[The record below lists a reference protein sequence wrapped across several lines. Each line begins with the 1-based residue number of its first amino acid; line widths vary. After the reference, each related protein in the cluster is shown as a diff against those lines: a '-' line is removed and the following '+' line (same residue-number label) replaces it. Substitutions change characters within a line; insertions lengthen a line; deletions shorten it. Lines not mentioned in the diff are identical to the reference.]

1 MVNDPL
7 LCAISS
13 NYCQLE
19 SSEGLDRKFSL
30 NYYSRMRFIYNL
42 LPLLRNATTSAPNFS
57 RSVSVLG
64 PGNERDG
71 INLADMDLKNT
82 FTPRRCA
89 AHTIVMNDF
98 MTENFATREP
108 GSSFIHTSPG
118 VVNTGIARELPLWA
132 KAAVKITTPLLSLMM
147 TSAEETGQRQL
158 FAATSAHYSPAK
170 PASGA
175 AFASGV
181 PVPKGLGVA
190 TGSDGQIGSG
200 GYLVDWNGEITGK
213 TKVLSDLREKGVAKT
228 IWEHTVGT
236 FERVEKLNQ
245 AKA

>member
-1 MVNDPL
+1 
-7 LCAISS
+7 
-13 NYCQLE
+13 
-19 SSEGLDRKFSL
+19 
-30 NYYSRMRFIYNL
+30 
-42 LPLLRNATTSAPNFS
+42 
-57 RSVSVLG
+57 
-64 PGNERDG
+64 
-71 INLADMDLKNT
+71 
-82 FTPRRCA
+82 
-89 AHTIVMNDF
+89 
-98 MTENFATREP
+98 
-108 GSSFIHTSPG
+108 
-118 VVNTGIARELPLWA
+118 
-132 KAAVKITTPLLSLMM
+132 MM

-170 PASGA
+170 PASEA

-200 GYLVDWNGEITGK
+200 GYLVNWNGEITGK
-213 TKVLSDLREKGVAKT
+213 SKILSDLRENGVAKT

>member
-71 INLADMDLKNT
+71 INLADIDLKNT

-147 TSAEETGQRQL
+147 TSAEETGSRDG
-158 FAATSAHYSPAK
+158 FCSPSYTDTCK
-170 PASGA
+170 D
-175 AFASGV
+175 V
-181 PVPKGLGVA
+181 CE
-190 TGSDGQIGSG
+190 IGRLANTRHPSPNS
-200 GYLVDWNGEITGK
+200 L
-213 TKVLSDLREKGVAKT
+213 
-228 IWEHTVGT
+228 
-236 FERVEKLNQ
+236 
-245 AKA
+245 